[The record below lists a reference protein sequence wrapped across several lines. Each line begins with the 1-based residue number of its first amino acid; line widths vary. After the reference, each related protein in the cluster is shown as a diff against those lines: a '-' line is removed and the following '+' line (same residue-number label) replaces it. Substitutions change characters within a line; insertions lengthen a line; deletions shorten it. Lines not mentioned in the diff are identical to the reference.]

1 MTDYD
6 RERANNQQHL
16 QLLSIFHYVFSGL
29 TVFVSLFFLI
39 YIFIGIMVLVMPEKS
54 ADQEAAIFIGWLFIV
69 IGAIV
74 IAFSWTIAGL
84 LIAAGRNLTKH
95 RKHTFCL
102 VVADFSCLFMPLGT
116 ILGIFTL
123 IVLMRPSVK
132 TMFDDKQQVVAEQ
145 SN

>member
-6 RERANNQQHL
+6 KEWAQDQQHL
-16 QLLSIFHYVFSGL
+16 QLLSIFHYVFAGL
-29 TVFVSLFFLI
+29 TAFFSLFFLI
-39 YIFIGIMVLVMPEKS
+39 YIFIGIMVLVMPDKS
-54 ADQEAAIFIGWLFIV
+54 SDQEAAMFMGWIFIV

-95 RKHTFCL
+95 RKYTFCL
-102 VVADFSCLFMPLGT
+102 VVAGFSCVFMPLGT

-123 IVLMRPSVK
+123 VVLMRPSVK
-132 TMFDDKQQVVAEQ
+132 AMFEDKQQVVADQ
-145 SN
+145 SS

>member
-1 MTDYD
+1 MIDYD
-6 RERANNQQHL
+6 QDWVKDKQHL
-16 QLLSIFHYVFSGL
+16 QVLSIFHYVFAGL
-29 TVFVSLFFLI
+29 TGFVSLFFLI

-54 ADQEAAIFIGWLFIV
+54 AGQEAAMFIGWIFIV
-69 IGAIV
+69 IGSIV

-102 VVADFSCLFMPLGT
+102 VVAGFSCIFMPLGT

-123 IVLMRPSVK
+123 VVLMRPSVK
-132 TMFDDKQQVVAEQ
+132 VMFDDQQRIVAVQ
-145 SN
+145 S